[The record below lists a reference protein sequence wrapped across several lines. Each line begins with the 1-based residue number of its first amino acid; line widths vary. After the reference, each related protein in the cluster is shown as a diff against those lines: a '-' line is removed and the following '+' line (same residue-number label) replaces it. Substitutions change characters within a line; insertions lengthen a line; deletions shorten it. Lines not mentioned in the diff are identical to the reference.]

1 MRKMTH
7 GCNQHDHEGDTV
19 VHHHQLLSAVTVKVD
34 SLLTIQV
41 NNFSPGHVMYRTV
54 RTVPNY

>member
-1 MRKMTH
+1 MRKMTN

-41 NNFSPGHVMYRTV
+41 NNFSPGHVIVQNCTYCS
-54 RTVPNY
+54 